1 MMNILNNAIDALPGG
16 GEIKIKTGK
25 NNPGGNTTGQRKM
38 SGIFIKI
45 EDNGIGI
52 KKENL
57 SKIFNPFFSTKLD
70 AQGTGLGLSI
80 SRTIIQRYHGKLE
93 VESEEGKFT
102 RFIITLPYSTEGIKI

>member
-1 MMNILNNAIDALPGG
+1 MNILNNAVDALSDGG
-16 GEIKIKTGK
+16 QIKIKTGK
-25 NNPGGNTTGQRKM
+25 NNLYGITSGLKKM
-38 SGIFIKI
+38 NGICISI

-57 SKIFNPFFSTKLD
+57 SKIFNPFFSTKMD

-80 SRTIIQRYHGKLE
+80 SRTIIQRYRGKLD

-102 RFIITLPYSTEGIKI
+102 RFIITLPYSTEGIKP